1 MQAMIAKAPRPA
13 PAVRVLMTTWNGAAF
28 IGASIASMLEQS
40 FRDFELIVMD
50 DGATD
55 ETPRVLARLGI
66 RG

>member
-1 MQAMIAKAPRPA
+1 
-13 PAVRVLMTTWNGAAF
+13 MTTWNGAAF